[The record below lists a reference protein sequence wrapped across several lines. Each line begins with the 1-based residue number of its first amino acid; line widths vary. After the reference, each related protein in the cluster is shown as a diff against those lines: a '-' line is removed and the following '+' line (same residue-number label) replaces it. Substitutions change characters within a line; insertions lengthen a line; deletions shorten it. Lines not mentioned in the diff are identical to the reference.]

1 MNLYFQQVSLDAD
14 TDTTDPLRQVPQCFH
29 FNVILCVCVSV
40 CVCVCV
46 CYLLSHVQL
55 FAIPWTLSCQSLL
68 FMGFPRQEYWG
79 GFTFPSPR
87 LSDTLVII
95 NSGHLQDSRDAHWRK
110 SSMYPSVTYI
120 FWMASCHTQEY
131 LSTQRDHRTA
141 PELSYGVQYWQKGKY
156 FHPNVAFYPA
166 ALFWRAQHGTASG
179 SKGERS
185 GSWAMTTHKICLN
198 VVYCHFL
205 EL

>member
-1 MNLYFQQVSLDAD
+1 M
-14 TDTTDPLRQVPQCFH
+14 
-29 FNVILCVCVSV
+29 CVTYS
-40 CVCVCV
+40 
-46 CYLLSHVQL
+46 VQL

-79 GFTFPSPR
+79 GFAFPSPR

-110 SSMYPSVTYI
+110 SSMYPSVTHI

-131 LSTQRDHRTA
+131 LSTQRDHRAA

-156 FHPNVAFYPA
+156 FHPNVAFIQPLHSGEHNTVLWVA
-166 ALFWRAQHGTASG
+166 ARENGMAAEQWQHTKYGLMLSFVIFWNSN
-179 SKGERS
+179 
-185 GSWAMTTHKICLN
+185 L
-198 VVYCHFL
+198 Y
-205 EL
+205 